1 MGRYITTKVKD
12 FSVLDETT
20 GELLELRQTKK
31 LSLDEFFM
39 VFASSCPKL
48 MQLKGL
54 QLKVLIC
61 CWRYS
66 TYNKECSTEGNIIH
80 NSVSFKEYCR
90 KDGLD
95 TSDACIDRAFTQLC
109 KEGLL
114 IRKSRGEYILNPQY
128 FFKGTLSDRTKIIY
142 NIVVEPKKRK
152 RQEDIAE
159 LDKLFQ
165 QQLAERSK

>member
-31 LSLDEFFM
+31 LSVDEFFM

-48 MQLKGL
+48 MRLKGL

-66 TYNKECSTEGNIIH
+66 TYNKEYSTEGNIIH
-80 NSVSFKEYCR
+80 NSVSFKEYCK
-90 KDGLD
+90 KDGLE

-109 KEGLL
+109 KEKLL
-114 IRKSRGEYILNPQY
+114 IRKCRGEYLLNPQY
-128 FFKGTLSDRTKIIY
+128 FFKGTLSDRTKIMY
-142 NIVVEPKKRK
+142 NIVVEPVAKKRK
-152 RQEDIAE
+152 ETVAE
-159 LDKLFQ
+159 IDHLFQ
-165 QQLAERSK
+165 LQLGEVG